1 MLTGVPYSVL
11 VTDDFTPTAGDRTL
25 FAGST
30 SLQAKTGNLS
40 LELA

>member
-1 MLTGVPYSVL
+1 MSTGVPYSVL
-11 VTDDFTPTAGDRTL
+11 VTDDFTPIASDRTL
-25 FAGST
+25 FTGST